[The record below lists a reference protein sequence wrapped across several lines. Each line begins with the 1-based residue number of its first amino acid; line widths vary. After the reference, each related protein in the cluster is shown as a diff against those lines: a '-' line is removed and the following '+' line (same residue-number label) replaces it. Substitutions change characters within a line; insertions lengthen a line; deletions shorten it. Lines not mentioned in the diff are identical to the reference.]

1 MGLYV
6 KGVPGGSDGKEFTC
20 NAGDPYSIPGLG
32 ISSEKGNGYPLQYS
46 CLAWRMPKIEE
57 PGRLKSMGSQ
67 RVQHNSATKTFTF
80 FTGSVI
86 DCS

>member
-46 CLAWRMPKIEE
+46 CLENPMNRRAWWTTVH
-57 PGRLKSMGSQ
+57 GVAKSQ
-67 RVQHNSATKTFTF
+67 T
-80 FTGSVI
+80 
-86 DCS
+86 